1 MATGLTIDSQN
12 DAMNTN
18 RYQAQNLKTTSAKRV
33 PYEELDFSVYKPT
46 ANMVAFST
54 SEQRMPLWIRV
65 MKLRYENG
73 LQNNNIIKSSWDEI
87 DNSDDVTKCEKVTVN
102 LTSIQNSA
110 TLVTITA
117 MITTGRI
124 HIQGRYIKEWGSEE
138 FPALLKMIDENVI
151 TDTDMK
157 FNLDSFVS
165 KTINKDTKSHSKGK
179 NYDINEK

>member
-46 ANMVAFST
+46 AIMVAFST

-73 LQNNNIIKSSWDEI
+73 LQNNITSS
-87 DNSDDVTKCEKVTVN
+87 NPSGTKLTTVTT
-102 LTSIQNSA
+102 LQNA
-110 TLVTITA
+110 
-117 MITTGRI
+117 R
-124 HIQGRYIKEWGSEE
+124 R
-138 FPALLKMIDENVI
+138 
-151 TDTDMK
+151 
-157 FNLDSFVS
+157 
-165 KTINKDTKSHSKGK
+165 
-179 NYDINEK
+179 